1 MNCEEQDDLGDF
13 DDRMTQAS
21 ESDKIGVQ
29 HDIAQ
34 HQSWLELPFGK
45 LKIYDKKGHMPVVNS
60 LNHVHSNFK
69 I

>member
-1 MNCEEQDDLGDF
+1 MNCEEQDELGDF

-45 LKIYDKKGHMPVVNS
+45 FMIKKVTCQ
-60 LNHVHSNFK
+60 
-69 I
+69 